1 MPTVNIFSANDTKL
15 SQVDNL
21 HNELKA
27 FLAQELSGE
36 NIQLAPTEIS
46 IRLIKDSGHGM
57 LAALEVEVTANAFDE
72 RVKKQDEICIHIKQF
87 LEQRITA
94 TEIRVWLSLSQLG
107 HSWE

>member
-1 MPTVNIFSANDTKL
+1 MLTVNVFSANDTKL

-27 FLAQELSGE
+27 FLAQELSGQ
-36 NIQLAPTEIS
+36 NIQLTPAEIS

-57 LAALEVEVTANAFDE
+57 LAALEIEVTAHAFDE
-72 RVKKQDEICIHIKQF
+72 RVTKQDEICIHIKQF

-94 TEIRVWLSLSQLG
+94 TEIRVWLALSQL
-107 HSWE
+107 SRSRE